1 MEERSLAYE
10 LIQDAR
16 KQNKRTFVLLIIVL
30 ALWFS
35 TIFGFIW
42 YINQFDYATE
52 TTTLDGNGT
61 NNYIGN
67 DGDINNGDK
76 SSKN

>member
-16 KQNKRTFVLLIIVL
+16 KQNKRTFILLIIVL
-30 ALWFS
+30 ALWFA

-42 YINQFDYATE
+42 YINQFDYVTE
-52 TTTLDGNGT
+52 TTQEMS
-61 NNYIGN
+61 
-67 DGDINNGDK
+67 DINNSNSSQRIDK
-76 SSKN
+76 

>member
-16 KQNKRTFVLLIIVL
+16 KQNKRTFALLIIVL
-30 ALWFS
+30 VLWFS

-61 NNYIGN
+61 NNYIGKEN
-67 DGDINNGDK
+67 QMLK
-76 SSKN
+76 

>member
-1 MEERSLAYE
+1 MKEKDLASSIIAKQFWTIII
-10 LIQDAR
+10 LI
-16 KQNKRTFVLLIIVL
+16 V
-30 ALWFS
+30 ALVGTNIAW
-35 TIFGFIW
+35 IW
-42 YINQFDYATE
+42 YINQYDFVTE

-76 SSKN
+76 SN

>member
-16 KQNKRTFVLLIIVL
+16 KQNKRTFALLIIVL
-30 ALWFS
+30 VLWFS

-52 TTTLDGNGT
+52 TTQEMS
-61 NNYIGN
+61 
-67 DGDINNGDK
+67 DINNSNSSQRIDK
-76 SSKN
+76 

>member
-30 ALWFS
+30 VLWFS

-52 TTTLDGNGT
+52 TTTLDGSDT

>member
-1 MEERSLAYE
+1 MEEKSLAYE

-16 KQNKRTFVLLIIVL
+16 KQTKRTFILLIIVL
-30 ALWFS
+30 VLWFS

-52 TTTLDGNGT
+52 TTQEMN
-61 NNYIGN
+61 
-67 DGDINNGDK
+67 DINNSNSSQRIDK
-76 SSKN
+76 

>member
-1 MEERSLAYE
+1 MEEKSLAYE

-16 KQNKRTFVLLIIVL
+16 KQNKRTFILLIIVL

-35 TIFGFIW
+35 TIIGFIW

-52 TTTLDGNGT
+52 TTQEMS
-61 NNYIGN
+61 
-67 DGDINNGDK
+67 DINNSNSSQRIDK
-76 SSKN
+76 

>member
-1 MEERSLAYE
+1 MKEEGLASSIIKKMFWTIII
-10 LIQDAR
+10 LI
-16 KQNKRTFVLLIIVL
+16 V
-30 ALWFS
+30 ALVGTNIAW
-35 TIFGFIW
+35 IW
-42 YINQFDYATE
+42 YINQYDFVTE

-76 SSKN
+76 SN

>member
-1 MEERSLAYE
+1 MEEKSLAYE

-16 KQNKRTFVLLIIVL
+16 KQNKRTFILLIIVL

-42 YINQFDYATE
+42 YIN
-52 TTTLDGNGT
+52 
-61 NNYIGN
+61 
-67 DGDINNGDK
+67 
-76 SSKN
+76 